1 MHLGRAANHSNV
13 AARHPLERIRTMH
26 RIDTELV
33 ESARTIIGEDVV
45 TYLKEHINICVSAYQ
60 KAVEN
65 RKNQVR
71 NIIDNNTPASIFI
84 ILGIKFDAQ
93 NFINELGTCTL
104 FSAQEQIREWE
115 QYYAPRKL
123 LLEQLYKKAGFT
135 GEFPD
140 LPISYIR
147 HNLLMFPLNTIDEN
161 TVSDIRRST
170 IGKFWPS
177 WDARFSHI
185 VKNYFPILEEG
196 FEVPSTFIETI
207 LDQSVRLWGK
217 PAKDVFCARRW
228 LLLDVVLKESLEK
241 IRQYATEGYKYSQQE
256 QDVFLQEY
264 STLRE
269 PIYRELNNLAARVP
283 GHHDTLGKWALF
295 NADKLKDT
303 QEKISG
309 ETYLDKWYSAYDVEL
324 VCMRNYFNSVI

>member
-1 MHLGRAANHSNV
+1 MHLGRAANHSDL
-13 AARHPLERIRTMH
+13 AARHPLERIHTMH
-26 RIDTELV
+26 RIDIELA

-45 TYLKEHINICVSAYQ
+45 RYFKEHINICVSEYQ
-60 KAVEN
+60 QAVEN

-71 NIIDNNTPASIFI
+71 DIIDNNTPTSII
-84 ILGIKFDAQ
+84 SKLVKKFDAQ
-93 NFINELGTCTL
+93 NFINELGNCTL

-115 QYYAPRKL
+115 QYYAHRKL
-123 LLEQLYKKAGFT
+123 LLEQLYKKAEFA

-147 HNLLMFPLNTIDEN
+147 HNLRIFPLNIIDA
-161 TVSDIRRST
+161 DAAHAIRST
-170 IGKFWPS
+170 GITKIW
-177 WDARFSHI
+177 ATKNNYISHI
-185 VKNYFPILEEG
+185 VRNYFPILAEG
-196 FEVPSTFIETI
+196 FEVPSTFTETI

-217 PAKDVFCARRW
+217 PTKDVFCARRW
-228 LLLDVVLKESLEK
+228 LLLEVVLKESLEK

-283 GHHDTLGKWALF
+283 GHHD
-295 NADKLKDT
+295 N
-303 QEKISG
+303 
-309 ETYLDKWYSAYDVEL
+309 
-324 VCMRNYFNSVI
+324 

>member
-1 MHLGRAANHSNV
+1 
-13 AARHPLERIRTMH
+13 MH

-33 ESARTIIGEDVV
+33 EIARTIIGEDVV

-60 KAVEN
+60 QAVEN

-71 NIIDNNTPASIFI
+71 NIIDNNTPTSIFI
-84 ILGIKFDAQ
+84 ILGRKFDAQ

-115 QYYAPRKL
+115 QYYDPRKL
-123 LLEQLYKKAGFT
+123 LLEQLYEKAGLD
-135 GEFPD
+135 GAFPD
-140 LPISYIR
+140 LPILYIR
-147 HNLLMFPLNTIDEN
+147 HNLRMFPLNIIDEN
-161 TVSDIRRST
+161 TGRDIRRST

-177 WDARFSHI
+177 RNACISHI
-185 VKNYFPILEEG
+185 VKDYFPILEKG
-196 FEVPSTFIETI
+196 SEVPSTFIETI

-269 PIYRELNNLAARVP
+269 PIYRELNKLAERVP
-283 GHHDTLGKWALF
+283 GHSATLGKWQLF
-295 NADKLKDT
+295 DEGKLKKL
-303 QEKISG
+303 QEESPG
-309 ETYLDKWYSAYDVEL
+309 ETYLAKWCSAYNVEL
-324 VCMRNYFNSVI
+324 GTMKNFYDNNVI

>member
-1 MHLGRAANHSNV
+1 MHLGRAANHSDL

-26 RIDTELV
+26 RIDRELA

-45 TYLKEHINICVSAYQ
+45 TYLKEHINSCVSAYQ
-60 KAVEN
+60 QAVEN

-71 NIIDNNTPASIFI
+71 DIIDNNTPTIYIPF
-84 ILGIKFDAQ
+84 KKHDPQ
-93 NFINELGTCTL
+93 PFINKLKNCTL

-115 QYYAPRKL
+115 QYYTPRKT
-123 LLEQLYKKAGFT
+123 LLEQLYKQAGLD
-135 GEFPD
+135 GVFPD

-147 HNLLMFPLNTIDEN
+147 HNLRMFPLNIIDEN
-161 TVSDIRRST
+161 TGRDILAE
-170 IGKFWPS
+170 FWVLKN
-177 WDARFSHI
+177 DYISHI
-185 VKNYFPILEEG
+185 VKDYFPILEEG

-256 QDVFLQEY
+256 QDELLREY
-264 STLRE
+264 SAQRE
-269 PIYRELNNLAARVP
+269 PIYRELHALAKRIP
-283 GHHDTLGKWALF
+283 GHRDILGKWKLF
-295 NADKLKDT
+295 NKDKLKKL
-303 QEKISG
+303 QEETYG
-309 ETYLDKWYSAYDVEL
+309 ETHLAKWCSAYVIEL
-324 VCMRNYFNSVI
+324 DCMRDYFNRVI

>member
-1 MHLGRAANHSNV
+1 MHLGRAANHSDL
-13 AARHPLERIRTMH
+13 AARRTLERIRTMH
-26 RIDTELV
+26 RIDRELA
-33 ESARTIIGEDVV
+33 ERARTIIGEDVV

-60 KAVEN
+60 QAVEN

-71 NIIDNNTPASIFI
+71 DIIDNNTPTIYIPF
-84 ILGIKFDAQ
+84 KKRDPQ
-93 NFINELGTCTL
+93 PFINKLKNCTL

-115 QYYAPRKL
+115 QYYTRRKR
-123 LLEQLYKKAGFT
+123 LLEQLYQQAGLD
-135 GEFPD
+135 GVFPD

-147 HNLLMFPLNTIDEN
+147 HNLRMFPLNIIDEN
-161 TVSDIRRST
+161 TGRDILAE
-170 IGKFWPS
+170 FWVLKN
-177 WDARFSHI
+177 DYISHI
-185 VKNYFPILEEG
+185 VKDYFPILEEG

-269 PIYRELNNLAARVP
+269 PIYRELNNLAERVP
-283 GHHDTLGKWALF
+283 GHSATLGKRKLF
-295 NADKLKDT
+295 NEDKLKKL
-303 QEKISG
+303 QEESPG
-309 ETYLDKWYSAYDVEL
+309 ETYLAKWCSAYNVEL
-324 VCMRNYFNSVI
+324 GTMKNFYDNNVI

>member
-1 MHLGRAANHSNV
+1 MHLGRAANHSDL
-13 AARHPLERIRTMH
+13 AARHPLDRIRTMN

-33 ESARTIIGEDVV
+33 ESAKTIIGEDVV
-45 TYLKEHINICVSAYQ
+45 TYLKEHINICVSEYQ
-60 KAVEN
+60 QAVEN

-71 NIIDNNTPASIFI
+71 DIIDNNTPAFYNPF
-84 ILGIKFDAQ
+84 KKHDPQ
-93 NFINELGTCTL
+93 PFINELKNCTL

-115 QYYAPRKL
+115 QYYSPRKT
-123 LLEQLYKKAGFT
+123 LLEQLYKQAGLD

-147 HNLLMFPLNTIDEN
+147 HNLRMFPLNIIDEN
-161 TVSDIRRST
+161 TGRNILA
-170 IGKFWPS
+170 KFWVLKN
-177 WDARFSHI
+177 DYISHI
-185 VKNYFPILEEG
+185 VEDYFPILEKG
-196 FEVPSTFIETI
+196 SDVPSTFIETI
-207 LDQSVRLWGK
+207 LDKSVRLWGK

-295 NADKLKDT
+295 NEDKLKDT
-303 QEKISG
+303 QEKTNG
-309 ETYLDKWYSAYDVEL
+309 ETHLAKWCSAYLIEL
-324 VCMRNYFNSVI
+324 DCMRDYFNSVI

>member
-1 MHLGRAANHSNV
+1 MHLGRAANHLDL
-13 AARHPLERIRTMH
+13 AARRTLERIRTMH
-26 RIDTELV
+26 RINRELA

-60 KAVEN
+60 QAVEN

-71 NIIDNNTPASIFI
+71 DIINNNTPAIYNPF
-84 ILGIKFDAQ
+84 KNPVPQ
-93 NFINELGTCTL
+93 PFINELKNCTL

-115 QYYAPRKL
+115 QYYSPRKT
-123 LLEQLYKKAGFT
+123 LLEQLYKQAGLD

-147 HNLLMFPLNTIDEN
+147 HNLRMFPLNIIDEN
-161 TVSDIRRST
+161 TGRDILAE
-170 IGKFWPS
+170 FWVLKK
-177 WDARFSHI
+177 DYISHI
-185 VKNYFPILEEG
+185 VRDYFPILEEA

-269 PIYRELNNLAARVP
+269 PIYRELNNLASRVP
-283 GHHDTLGKWALF
+283 GHSVTLGKWQLF
-295 NADKLKDT
+295 DEGKLKKL
-303 QEKISG
+303 QEESHG
-309 ETYLDKWYSAYDVEL
+309 ETYLAKWCSAYDIEL
-324 VCMRNYFNSVI
+324 DGMRKYYNRVI

>member
-1 MHLGRAANHSNV
+1 
-13 AARHPLERIRTMH
+13 MH

-33 ESARTIIGEDVV
+33 ESARTIITEDIEM
-45 TYLKEHINICVSAYQ
+45 YLKQHIDICVSEYQ
-60 KAVEN
+60 HAIEN

-71 NIIDNNTPASIFI
+71 DIINNNTPAIYNPF
-84 ILGIKFDAQ
+84 KYPDPQ
-93 NFINELGTCTL
+93 PFINELKNCTL
-104 FSAQEQIREWE
+104 FSIQEQIREWE
-115 QYYAPRKL
+115 QYYSPRKT
-123 LLEQLYKKAGFT
+123 LLEQLYKKAGLD

-161 TVSDIRRST
+161 TVGDIRRSK

-177 WDARFSHI
+177 GNACISHI
-185 VKNYFPILEEG
+185 VKDYFPILEEG

-241 IRQYATEGYKYSQQE
+241 IRQYAAENYKYSQQE

-295 NADKLKDT
+295 NEDKLK
-303 QEKISG
+303 EKQQKCNG
-309 ETYLDKWYSAYDVEL
+309 KTYLDKWCSAYDIEL
-324 VCMRNYFNSVI
+324 HSMRDDYFNSVI